1 MKRVFPRIFLPLV
14 CLLYACFLVL
24 DLTALADSTW
34 IKYVSILLCFSA
46 ALLNHSCQDGRLV
59 VLALLFTAAADW
71 FLLVQNRNYLFGV
84 SLFCIVQFIYSIRLY
99 RLRGPAVL
107 CIASIPH
114 TAFVGVLFRYRYAF
128 RAFGLLF
135 FQPGCQRMGR
145 CASAVLR
152 PEASSVCL
160 RAAFVCLLRP
170 LRRRMES
177 GDLPVLHAFWH
188 VALLFAF
195 TGLYRPFIRS
205 TRSKTMKPSKSL
217 SILLSV
223 VLAVFFLS
231 AAIAFPILCRP
242 FYYQQIHL
250 LQLTERT
257 GWSEQTIREAY
268 DEVMDY
274 LVFDAPFGTGDLAWS
289 EDGQAHFADCK
300 ILFQQDFVLLG
311 GSAAALVLLAL
322 LGRRCGLRFYR
333 FRGLGP
339 AFWSAAAMG
348 VVYLITAIWAFCDF
362 NSMFTVFHQVFFPGK
377 TNWVFDA
384 RLDEII
390 LILPEAFWARTG
402 ALVLLLSFG
411 GLCLAALVGELLYRK
426 KKQALQ

>member
-1 MKRVFPRIFLPLV
+1 
-14 CLLYACFLVL
+14 
-24 DLTALADSTW
+24 
-34 IKYVSILLCFSA
+34 
-46 ALLNHSCQDGRLV
+46 
-59 VLALLFTAAADW
+59 
-71 FLLVQNRNYLFGV
+71 
-84 SLFCIVQFIYSIRLY
+84 
-99 RLRGPAVL
+99 
-107 CIASIPH
+107 
-114 TAFVGVLFRYRYAF
+114 
-128 RAFGLLF
+128 
-135 FQPGCQRMGR
+135 
-145 CASAVLR
+145 
-152 PEASSVCL
+152 
-160 RAAFVCLLRP
+160 
-170 LRRRMES
+170 
-177 GDLPVLHAFWH
+177 
-188 VALLFAF
+188 
-195 TGLYRPFIRS
+195 
-205 TRSKTMKPSKSL
+205 MKPSKSL

>member
-99 RLRGPAVL
+99 RLRGEAVL

-135 FQPGCQRMGR
+135 FPTWLSTHGKVRFLRSCGR
-145 CASAVLR
+145 KHRLFACGLLLFV
-152 PEASSVCL
+152 VC
-160 RAAFVCLLRP
+160 CDP

-188 VALLFAF
+188 VALLFCLHRSVSPFHPIHKEQQNNETIKIPVYPAVSCIGGILSVCRNRF
-195 TGLYRPFIRS
+195 PYPVPPVLLSANPLASSSPSGLAGASRRSVRLMMRSWIIWCS
-205 TRSKTMKPSKSL
+205 TR
-217 SILLSV
+217 
-223 VLAVFFLS
+223 
-231 AAIAFPILCRP
+231 
-242 FYYQQIHL
+242 
-250 LQLTERT
+250 
-257 GWSEQTIREAY
+257 
-268 DEVMDY
+268 
-274 LVFDAPFGTGDLAWS
+274 PFGTGDLAWS

-322 LGRRCGLRFYR
+322 LGHRCGLRFYR
-333 FRGLGP
+333 FRGRGP

-362 NSMFTVFHQVFFPGK
+362 NSMFTVFRPGL
-377 TNWVFDA
+377 FSRQDQLGIRRA
-384 RLDEII
+384 
-390 LILPEAFWARTG
+390 PG
-402 ALVLLLSFG
+402 
-411 GLCLAALVGELLYRK
+411 
-426 KKQALQ
+426 